1 MPYTRDQLEYL
12 NAASFPTNNAGQIDA
27 NRLKTYNNAIID
39 ALANLDDPNTF
50 YDNQTIDASL
60 TVQYTGSFGYLI
72 AGNITTTDDFSAFTA
87 SYYADSAS
95 FNTRINV
102 NSSSAASK
110 TQFDAFVVS
119 TTADSASVSNR
130 LVSLENGEYVITS
143 SIFGAYTSSTN
154 AFTASITA
162 SVAALLAASSS
173 YVTKTTFANFTASY
187 NVYTQSTNGWLAD
200 LTAKTASYAT
210 QTQLNTKLDTSVYNA
225 NNVQINAFTAS
236 TKTRLDN
243 LEAFSAS
250 APANFVSQSLFN
262 AYTSSLQASTAS
274 LNAFSASTNL
284 FTASIKAT
292 TASLNLFSAS
302 ILSYTQSI
310 NDKTSSFASTGSN
323 SWSGSQVISGSLVV
337 TGSLTV
343 SGPIY
348 EAFTQITFVSGTL
361 SSPTTTARKIGTFN
375 TSSYGMLDIL
385 YGHIYKSGSA
395 GGTSSLMNNCKV
407 LFGKAVGSDVISS
420 RVNAPYY
427 LWTVTKT
434 NGVLNNPFTQSAT
447 TAVVKDLSSYTDPQT
462 MVGVSYFTPAT
473 DIPYVDVVFSGSYTS
488 SFAGGGK
495 DTFELWAYT
504 TQPITSF
511 EFKAKITAF

>member
-110 TQFDAFVVS
+110 TQFDAFVAS
-119 TTADSASVSNR
+119 TTATSASVSNR
-130 LVSLENGEYVITS
+130 LVSLENGEYIITS

-173 YVTKTTFANFTASY
+173 YVTKTTFGNFTQSY
-187 NVYTQSTNGWLAD
+187 NAYTQSTNGWLAD

-310 NDKTSSFASTGSN
+310 NNKTGSFATTGSN
-323 SWSGSQVISGSLVV
+323 SWSGSQVISGSLTV
-337 TGSLTV
+337 TGSV
-343 SGPIY
+343 FMSGPIF
-348 EAFTQITFVSGTL
+348 EGFTQVTFFSGAL
-361 SSPTTTARKIGTFN
+361 SLTQVPLKIGN
-375 TSSYGMLDIL
+375 WSTSSYNGLTVDYLDV
-385 YGHIYKSGSA
+385 SVSQSA
-395 GGTSSLMNNCKV
+395 AFGTSSIKNV
-407 LFGKAVGSDVISS
+407 AQVVFGPAGGWDI
-420 RVNAPYY
+420 VNAP
-427 LWTVTKT
+427 LDMWVATGISPLTA
-434 NGVLNNPFTQSAT
+434 SANLYAVPNLYVNDQYQRIFGAGYNVGSGFP
-447 TAVVKDLSSYTDPQT
+447 TAA
-462 MVGVSYFTPAT
+462 TPRG
-473 DIPYVDVVFSGSYTS
+473 PVFSGSYN
-488 SFAGGGK
+488 AGQ
-495 DTFELWAYT
+495 FELYAYYPWNAL
-504 TQPITSF
+504 QSN
-511 EFKAKITAF
+511 FKAKITAF